1 MRSLVFSF
9 KTISILL
16 LMACVASCSGPAV
29 PKADHVIFIGIDAMS
44 AIGIQRAHTPN
55 FNKMIENGAV
65 SVHSRCVRETSSSQN
80 WMSMV
85 SASPVEVH
93 GVLTNKWNP
102 GEAGNVVP
110 ALKNGIGL
118 YPTIFDHIRAQKP
131 DYKQYAYIE
140 WTGETRMYDMSVFDK
155 VGVRKQTPGI
165 EDYHDVL
172 DAAFSDYL
180 QDRPE
185 MMFVSIDIAD
195 HIGHTFGHESKQYFD
210 TITELD
216 SLIGNFVNTLEERK
230 WMKNTV
236 IIITAD
242 HGGIAYEHGGDTMV
256 EYEIPIILYGKGV
269 TKGKVMQHVNMI
281 YDTGATAAAL
291 LGVELPWECRG
302 KFLAEAFGPADDN
315 VYVQAPLAQPF
326 KGSAK
331 DGVVLSVDDPEAE
344 IHYTVDGSEP
354 TVESKLYDGPIKIEG
369 ATRLRSVACKKGCTS
384 VIADNYFYP
393 EGQLAPIAYK
403 IYYNVME
410 ESMPDFTK
418 FGHADEQGYCNHFEL
433 SEFDV
438 NELDHFAILFTSNF
452 IAEKDAEYRFE
463 ITVDDWA
470 RLYIDGKLL
479 VTSHS
484 VTHPAYGKVRLA
496 AGSHKIKL
504 EYYEHSRTQCLDM
517 RYSVD
522 GGQNWP
528 VFPTV
533 LER

>member
-1 MRSLVFSF
+1 VLAACS
-9 KTISILL
+9 KTK
-16 LMACVASCSGPAV
+16 V

-44 AIGIQRAHTPN
+44 AMGIQRAHTPN
-55 FNKMIENGAV
+55 FNRIIENGAV

-85 SASPVEVH
+85 SASPVEIH
-93 GVLTNKWNP
+93 GVLSNNWKP
-102 GEAGNVVP
+102 GESGNVIP

-118 YPTIFDHIRAQKP
+118 YPTIFDHIRSQKP
-131 DYKQYAYIE
+131 EFKQYAYIE
-140 WTGETRMYDMSVFDK
+140 WAGETRMYDMSVFDK
-155 VGVRKQTPGI
+155 VCVRGQTEGI
-165 EDYHDVL
+165 NDYHDVMA
-172 DAAFSDYL
+172 AAFSDYL

-185 MMFVSIDIAD
+185 MMFVSVDIVD
-195 HIGHTFGHESKQYFD
+195 HIGHTYGHESQRYFD
-210 TITELD
+210 TISEID
-216 SLIGNFVNTLEERK
+216 SLIGDFVNALDERG

-236 IIITAD
+236 LIITAD

-256 EYEIPIILYGKGV
+256 EYEIPIILYGKAV

-302 KFLAEAFGPADDN
+302 KFLAEAFGPADGQ
-315 VYVQAPLAQPF
+315 VYVQAPLAHPF
-326 KGSAK
+326 QGAAK
-331 DGVVLSVDDPEAE
+331 DGVVLGVDDPDAKVY
-344 IHYTVDGSEP
+344 YTVDGSEP
-354 TVESKLYDGPIKIEG
+354 DENSTLYEAPIHVDG
-369 ATRLRSVACKKGCTS
+369 ATRIRSIAYKKGSHS
-384 VIADNYFYP
+384 VVADNFFYP
-393 EGQLAPIAYK
+393 EGQLKPIAYK
-403 IYYNVME
+403 LYRNVME

-418 FGHADEQGYCNHFEL
+418 FGRADEQGYCNHFEL

-438 NELDHFAILFTSNF
+438 NEEDHFAILFTSNF

-470 RLYIDGKLL
+470 RLYIDGQLL
-479 VTSHS
+479 VTAHS

-504 EYYEHSRTQCLDM
+504 EYYEHSRTQCLDLK
-517 RYSVD
+517 YSVD
-522 GGQNWP
+522 GGHKWP